1 MESAHQ
7 TIDRLLGALEA
18 LTEEERHLL
27 GTGAFP
33 EAIAIQERSRPL
45 VDKIAELMLTPGLA
59 NSLEPRVQMRAQDML
74 SAQLAQIR
82 KLDEEMEK
90 YRQQLQVI
98 QSAQSRAQRV
108 RPIYCSPYAVKGF
121 ISFSREA

>member
-7 TIDRLLGALEA
+7 TVDRLLGALES

-27 GTGAFP
+27 ERGAFT

-59 NSLEPRVQMRAQDML
+59 NSLDSGVQMRAQDML
-74 SAQLAQIR
+74 SAQLGQIR
-82 KLDEEMEK
+82 KLDEQMEK
-90 YRQQLQVI
+90 TRQQLQVI
-98 QSAQSRAQRV
+98 HSAQSRAQRV
-108 RPIYCSPYAVKGF
+108 RPIYRSPYATKNPT
-121 ISFSREA
+121 SFSREA

>member
-1 MESAHQ
+1 MESAHH
-7 TIDRLLGALEA
+7 TVDRLLGALEI

-27 GTGAFP
+27 ETGAFT

-59 NSLEPRVQMRAQDML
+59 NSLEPSVQMRAQDML

-82 KLDEEMEK
+82 KLDVEMEK
-90 YRQQLQVI
+90 TRQQLRVI
-98 QSAQSRAQRV
+98 HSAQSRAQRI
-108 RPIYCSPYAVKGF
+108 RPIYRSPYAVKGS